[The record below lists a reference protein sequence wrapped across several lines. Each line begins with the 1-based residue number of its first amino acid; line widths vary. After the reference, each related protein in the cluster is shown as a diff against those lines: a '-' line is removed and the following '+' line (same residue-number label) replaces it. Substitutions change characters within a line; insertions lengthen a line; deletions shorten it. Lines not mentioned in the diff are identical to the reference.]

1 MQIAARE
8 AKGNQAMTVSTI
20 RLNAIDNVI
29 VARMELQPGMEIP
42 EEGVVCKDRIPIGHK
57 LATNNIQAGEAVRKY
72 GQTIGFATNNISR
85 GQHIHTQN
93 LAIREFERDYA
104 SGTEMKLTETALE
117 SERTSFKGYVR
128 ANGRVGT
135 RNHIAVLP
143 TVNCSASASHHIADA
158 IRKDVLAN
166 NPKIDG
172 VIALSHEGGC
182 SAGEGNEILQRVL
195 TGYARHPNFAG
206 VLLVGLGCEV
216 NQVDEL
222 SVKMQ
227 LERDLNLQSL
237 TIQESGGTK
246 TTVSEGVARVREMI
260 QEANRI
266 ERQRVSTE
274 HIILGLECG
283 GSDAYSGISANPALG
298 VAVDKL
304 VQHGG
309 TAILSETPE
318 IYGAEHLLTRR
329 AASREIGQELV
340 SYIRWWKDHTAQL
353 EHHLDNNPTPGN
365 KAGGITTI
373 LEKSLGAV
381 AKGGSTN
388 LMKVLQYGEPVKE
401 RGLVFMDTPGYDPV
415 SVTGM
420 VAGGANVVCFTTG
433 RGSVFGCKPVP
444 SIKIATNTAMY
455 RHMVDDMDINCGMIV
470 DGQSTI
476 EQMGEQIFQLILD
489 TASGKQTKS
498 EAMGIGDY
506 EFVPWS
512 IGPVL

>member
-1 MQIAARE
+1 
-8 AKGNQAMTVSTI
+8 MTVSTI

-29 VARMELQPGMEIP
+29 VAQIELQPGTDIP
-42 EEGVVCKDRIPIGHK
+42 AEGVVCQDRIPVGHK
-57 LATNNIQAGEAVRKY
+57 LATNNIQPGEAVRKF
-72 GQTIGFATNNISR
+72 GQIIGFATKNILR
-85 GQHIHTQN
+85 GQHIHTHN
-93 LAIREFERDYA
+93 LAIKDFELEYA
-104 SGTEMKLTETALE
+104 MGTEAKTTEMVLE
-117 SERTSFKGYVR
+117 GERARFMGYVR
-128 ANGRVGT
+128 GNGRVGT
-135 RNHIAVLP
+135 RNYIGVLP
-143 TVNCSASASHHIADA
+143 TVNCSASASHYIADA

-182 SAGEGNEILQRVL
+182 SSGEGNEILQRVL
-195 TGYARHPNFAG
+195 SGYAGHPNFVGA
-206 VLLVGLGCEV
+206 LLVGLGCEV

-222 SVKMQ
+222 LVKME
-227 LERDLNLQSL
+227 LERGGNVQSL
-237 TIQESGGTK
+237 SIQQVGGIK
-246 TTVSEGVARVREMI
+246 ATVREGSARVQEMI

-266 ERQRVSTE
+266 ERQKVSTD
-274 HIILGLECG
+274 HIVLGLECG
-283 GSDAYSGISANPALG
+283 GSDGYSGISANPALG
-298 VAVDKL
+298 IAVDKL

-340 SYIRWWKDHTAQL
+340 SYIRWWKDYTAQL
-353 EHHLDNNPTPGN
+353 KHHLDNNPSPGN

-388 LMKVLQYGEPVKE
+388 LMEVLQYGELVKQ

-420 VAGGANVVCFTTG
+420 VAGGANIVCFTTG

-455 RHMVDDMDINCGMIV
+455 RHMVDDMDINCGLIV

-476 EQMGEQIFQLILD
+476 EQMGKQIFQLILD
-489 TASGKQTKS
+489 TASGEQTKS

-506 EFVPWS
+506 EFIPWN